1 MQERKQLSL
10 TDVLNQNTPL
20 KVKREGPAQAP
31 VEYCVFFLFFFS
43 ELYMWI
49 QKTAALAFF

>member
-10 TDVLNQNTPL
+10 TDVPNQNTPL

-31 VEYCVFFLFFFS
+31 VE
-43 ELYMWI
+43 
-49 QKTAALAFF
+49 